1 MEYEK
6 RKKRDFNF
14 LTAAILGFVVVAVLT
29 VIAFKIVG
37 TMKANETASSYAANG
52 AGKVE
57 SALTDMTG
65 YYSII
70 AIIVILVVILGFLG
84 VRNLLQQ

>member
-1 MEYEK
+1 MEFEKK

-37 TMKANETASSYAANG
+37 TMKANETASCFLLANR
-52 AGKVE
+52 
-57 SALTDMTG
+57 
-65 YYSII
+65 I
-70 AIIVILVVILGFLG
+70 
-84 VRNLLQQ
+84 